1 MKPDMHFGAI
11 KPIFE
16 NAGFLRKHMTHEE
29 KVLWGYISNNQLEFK
44 FRRQHP
50 IWMYIA
56 DFYCHE
62 LKLVIEI
69 DGGIHD
75 NEDVKINDCI
85 RENDLIDFG
94 IKVIRFTNHEVRCE
108 IDKVIR
114 EIKNTINNIK
124 NTQLRSVKEDTNH
137 HGL

>member
-1 MKPDMHFGAI
+1 MKNDMHFGAV

-16 NAGFLRKHMTHEE
+16 NAEFLRKNMTNEE
-29 KVLWGYISNNQLEFK
+29 KLLWGYIMNSQLGYK

-69 DGGIHD
+69 DGSIH
-75 NEDVKINDCI
+75 NREDVKANDTI

-94 IKVIRFTNHEVRCE
+94 IKVIRFTNDE
-108 IDKVIR
+108 IKCTVDKVISDIKITI
-114 EIKNTINNIK
+114 ESIKNI
-124 NTQLRSVKEDTNH
+124 QLQ
-137 HGL
+137 

>member
-1 MKPDMHFGAI
+1 MKDDMHFGAI

-16 NAGFLRKHMTHEE
+16 NAEFLRKNMTHEE
-29 KVLWGYISNNQLEFK
+29 KLLWGYLANNQLEFK

-69 DGGIHD
+69 DGGIH
-75 NEDVKINDCI
+75 NRKDVKENDTI

-94 IKVIRFTNHEVRCE
+94 IKVIRFTNDEIKQA
-108 IDKVIR
+108 IDKVLANIKSIIS
-114 EIKNTINNIK
+114 EIKNTQ
-124 NTQLRSVKEDTNH
+124 QLTNDESR
-137 HGL
+137 

>member
-1 MKPDMHFGAI
+1 MKNDMHFGAT

-16 NAGFLRKHMTHEE
+16 NAEFLRKNMTHEE
-29 KVLWGYISNNQLEFK
+29 KLLWFYIMNNQLGYK

-69 DGGIHD
+69 DGSIH
-75 NEDVKINDCI
+75 NREDVKANDTI

-94 IKVIRFTNHEVRCE
+94 IKVIRFTNDE
-108 IDKVIR
+108 IKCAVDKVISDIKITI
-114 EIKNTINNIK
+114 ESIKNMQLQSVKNNIK
-124 NTQLRSVKEDTNH
+124 Y
-137 HGL
+137 